1 MSYWSKMNNKHYL
14 ATLAPISREQE
25 KQVFEYIKKFNEQ
38 NAPKPGTRSCVQI
51 SCWSSYLKTQP
62 NGAKFSITFKENFH
76 GQEKFSKL
84 EYVSAEQMLTYLE
97 IHTR

>member
-1 MSYWSKMNNKHYL
+1 MAITK
-14 ATLAPISREQE
+14 EQE
-25 KQVFEYIKKFNEQ
+25 MKVWEYINKFNEQ

-51 SCWSSYLKTQP
+51 SCWSKYLRKQP
-62 NGAKFSITFKENFH
+62 NGAMFAIYFKENFH

>member
-1 MSYWSKMNNKHYL
+1 MTK
-14 ATLAPISREQE
+14 EQE
-25 KQVFEYIKKFNEQ
+25 MKVWEYINKFNEQ

-51 SCWSSYLKTQP
+51 SCWSKCLRKQP
-62 NGAKFSITFKENFH
+62 NGAMFSITFKENFH
-76 GQEKFSKL
+76 GQEKFSEL

>member
-1 MSYWSKMNNKHYL
+1 MAITK
-14 ATLAPISREQE
+14 EQE
-25 KQVFEYIKKFNEQ
+25 MKVWEYINKFNEQ

-51 SCWSSYLKTQP
+51 SCWSKYLRKQP
-62 NGAKFSITFKENFH
+62 NGAMFSISFKENFH

>member
-1 MSYWSKMNNKHYL
+1 MTK
-14 ATLAPISREQE
+14 EQE
-25 KQVFEYIKKFNEQ
+25 MKVWEYINKFNEQ
-38 NAPKPGTRSCVQI
+38 NAPKPGTRSCIQI
-51 SCWSSYLKTQP
+51 SCWSKHRRNQP

-76 GQEKFSKL
+76 GQEKFSDL